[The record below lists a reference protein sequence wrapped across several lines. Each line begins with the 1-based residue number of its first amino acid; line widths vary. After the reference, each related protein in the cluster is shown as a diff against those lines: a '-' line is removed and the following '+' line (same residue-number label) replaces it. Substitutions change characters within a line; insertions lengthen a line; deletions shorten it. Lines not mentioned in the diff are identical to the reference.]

1 MDCSLSR
8 MDQNEDLLPPKKHV
22 AAHYS
27 GWYSPENAAAQLI
40 GFAGLLLFNCYSS
53 SLLLQCTW
61 QIPVGQ
67 FRENP
72 ACTPGWQTWELIQ
85 SLIVS
90 VKQQLRWSLGVLV
103 WFWSCNQAVYLEMFH
118 MGSCTSLVDAQ
129 KIYVVLEKWQALPD
143 FTQCLVLFGSQRN
156 WANKHTIAACQ
167 HMASSVGSQTYF

>member
-67 FRENP
+67 FSENP
-72 ACTPGWQTWELIQ
+72 AALLLHSWLAN
-85 SLIVS
+85 
-90 VKQQLRWSLGVLV
+90 LGTDPISNYVRETAAPMK
-103 WFWSCNQAVYLEMFH
+103 S
-118 MGSCTSLVDAQ
+118 SCTRV
-129 KIYVVLEKWQALPD
+129 ILELQSSS
-143 FTQCLVLFGSQRN
+143 LFGNVSYGFLHFSR
-156 WANKHTIAACQ
+156 WCSKDICSPGK
-167 HMASSVGSQTYF
+167 MAGSPRFYSMPCFIWLSKELSK